1 MGLEPPPILPST
13 SEEFGLP
20 LIWQLAAEPT
30 IDNAQLALADVG
42 VWRSVALLVV
52 LALVPCIGW
61 LLYSARRRFVGPAP
75 APVPLD
81 YKVQR
86 ERAATVAAER

>member
-30 IDNAQLALADVG
+30 VDNAQLALADVR
-42 VWRSVALLVV
+42 VWRSLALLAV
-52 LALVPCIGW
+52 LALAPWIGC
-61 LLYSARRRFVGPAP
+61 LLYSARRRFVGPP
-75 APVPLD
+75 VKPVPLD

-86 ERAATVAAER
+86 ERAAVVATDR